1 MIENSTQGLT
11 LLDADHDAQVVG
23 TEHHEAT
30 LARWAPAA
38 DGRSRRVAVE
48 LRVAGDDRTGR
59 WVEVLLDGAP
69 VGGLSPDSAMRHSR
83 HIEAVLARG
92 GRPAANALVRRGV
105 HGPELEIRLP
115 DPAAPVR
122 APLPPAGPPAERPD
136 ASMWPKERRSPR
148 VPLLIGGGVL
158 ALLLVVG
165 MVVGSRTGE
174 RPTASGGS
182 LPIVVR
188 TTTPTPTP
196 TPTTTT
202 EPVETRTP
210 TTTRAPRATP
220 RRTTVAPTTTTPAPV
235 VPPEPTTTAPAPTTT
250 AEPDPPGFVP
260 DPDCDGVDVFGRP
273 EPIDPDCPPVPPAN
287 GAS

>member
-23 TEHHEAT
+23 TEHHAST
-30 LARWAPAA
+30 LARWAPGA
-38 DGRSRRVAVE
+38 DGRARRVAVE

-69 VGGLSPDSAMRHSR
+69 VGGLSPESATRHSR

-92 GRPAANALVRRGV
+92 GRPAANALVRRGP

-136 ASMWPKERRSPR
+136 ASMWPRERRSPR

-182 LPIVVR
+182 LPTVVR

-196 TPTTTT
+196 TPLPTTTIA
-202 EPVETRTP
+202 PVETRTP
-210 TTTRAPRATP
+210 TTTRAPRSTP

-235 VPPEPTTTAPAPTTT
+235 VPPEPTTTVPPTTT
-250 AEPDPPGFVP
+250 AAEPTALAP
-260 DPDCDGVDVFGRP
+260 DPDCDGVDIFGRP
-273 EPIDPDCPPVPPAN
+273 EPIDEDCPPPQGN
-287 GAS
+287 GTR